1 MFVKGDTIQLTITV
15 DDDITNWKIRAE
27 LYDDDETSI
36 QLATENAGGSDNQI
50 SKTTMAAGLSTFL
63 IKVASGLTTNIA
75 DKAYLEIE
83 VDTGSDVG
91 GEDEILTILPKM
103 TLEFT
108 DEQITWTTPS

>member
-1 MFVKGDTIQLTITV
+1 MFVKGDSQQLSITV

-27 LYDDDETSI
+27 LFDDEGVSI
-36 QLATENAGGSDNQI
+36 KLATSNAGGSDDQI
-50 SKTTMAAGLSTFL
+50 AKTAMAAGLSTFL

-91 GEDEILTILPKM
+91 GEDEIITILPKM

-108 DEQITWTTPS
+108 DEQITWTTP